1 MYRKPQSGVH
11 LCLLAARTLTLRSG
25 TMAAAAVPSLSSAA
39 QWKDISLSMLLRAA
53 DLGANPIRE
62 GETNNS
68 RISGKRNGAAFEKRR
83 GGGLGTLSC
92 CIIWVIPRK
101 PE

>member
-53 DLGANPIRE
+53 DWEQIRLE
-62 GETNNS
+62 RGRQITLESPASGTARLSKRGEEE
-68 RISGKRNGAAFEKRR
+68 A
-83 GGGLGTLSC
+83 
-92 CIIWVIPRK
+92 
-101 PE
+101 

>member
-39 QWKDISLSMLLRAA
+39 QLQWKDISLSMLLRAA
-53 DLGANPIRE
+53 DWEQIRLE
-62 GETNNS
+62 RGRQITLESPASGTARLSKRGEEE
-68 RISGKRNGAAFEKRR
+68 A
-83 GGGLGTLSC
+83 
-92 CIIWVIPRK
+92 
-101 PE
+101 